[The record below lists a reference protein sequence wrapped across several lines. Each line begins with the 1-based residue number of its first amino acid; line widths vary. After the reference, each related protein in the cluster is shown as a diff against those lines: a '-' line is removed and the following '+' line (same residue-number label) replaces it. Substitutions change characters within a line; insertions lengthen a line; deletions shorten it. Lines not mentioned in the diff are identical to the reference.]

1 MEKKNDEKATT
12 VVAKDREHL
21 KELIE
26 ETIR

>member
-12 VVAKDREHL
+12 VVARGREHL
-21 KELIE
+21 EKLIE